1 MNEKTFERDAQTL
14 RVMTQMYCANHH
26 GTNCK
31 SVGGDR
37 GSNTGDDLLCE
48 QCSAVLAYSLERT
61 ARCPHEHKGN
71 CKECPIH
78 CYKPDMRAA
87 IKEIMSYAGPRMLY
101 AHPLLA
107 LRYVARKIKGVLQ

>member
-1 MNEKTFERDAQTL
+1 MNEKAFERDAQTL
-14 RVMTQMYCANHH
+14 RAMAQMYCKDHH
-26 GTNCK
+26 ATSSK
-31 SVGGDR
+31 SAGGGR
-37 GSNTGDDLLCE
+37 GRNAENAALCE

-61 ARCPHEHKGN
+61 AKCPHEHKGN
-71 CKECPIH
+71 CKECSIH

-107 LRYVARKIKGVLQ
+107 LRYMARKVRGMLR